1 MRRWKLEKTKG
12 RLRVGYPVTFIRGDG
27 TGPEISEAVRR
38 VLEGTGIEFDWD
50 WQDAGADVYEEEGTP
65 LPDRV
70 IESIKERKLA
80 IKGPITTPV
89 GSGFRSVN
97 VALRKELDLYACL
110 RPCKAYEGVRTRFE
124 ETDIV
129 IVRENHEDLYAGVE
143 FEKGEPETDELRKF
157 IAEKEGTEL
166 REDIGVTIKAI
177 SVYGT
182 KRIVREAFEYAK
194 AYGRSKVTAAHKA
207 NIMKFTDGLFLQTAR
222 EVAEEEYPDIEFED
236 RIIDN
241 LCNQLVSRPEEYDV
255 IVLPNLYGDIVS
267 DLGAG
272 MIGGLGVAPGA
283 NIGEDYAVF
292 EAVHGSAPKYKGQNK
307 VNPMA
312 LMLSGVMLL
321 RHIEERDAA
330 DKLEN
335 AIAEI
340 ICEGESV
347 TYDMKPS
354 RDDPSAV
361 GTSEVADAIIEKM
374 ERVAA

>member
-1 MRRWKLEKTKG
+1 MA
-12 RLRVGYPVTFIRGDG
+12 YQVTFISGDG
-27 TGPEISEAVRR
+27 TGPEISEAVSRT
-38 VLEGTGIEFDWD
+38 LDGTGVDFEWD
-50 WQDAGADVYEEEGTP
+50 WQTAGVDVYEEEGNP

-70 IESIKERKLA
+70 IDSIKQRGLA
-80 IKGPITTPV
+80 MKAPITTPV
-89 GSGFRSVN
+89 GSGFRSIN

-110 RPCKAYEGVRTRFE
+110 RPCKAYEGVRTRFP

-143 FEKGEPETDELRKF
+143 YERGADDTEKLRQF
-157 IAEKEGTEL
+157 IKDTEGTEL

-177 SVYGT
+177 SEYGT
-182 KRIVREAFEYAK
+182 RRIVKEAFEYCR
-194 AYGRSKVTAAHKA
+194 AYGRSKVTVAHKA
-207 NIMKFTDGLFLQTAR
+207 NIMKHSDGLFLEVAR
-222 EVAEEEYPDIEFED
+222 KVAEEYDDIEFED

-241 LCNQLVSRPEEYDV
+241 LCNQLVSRPDEYDV
-255 IVLPNLYGDIVS
+255 VVLPNLYGDIVS

-272 MIGGLGVAPGA
+272 LIGGLGVAPGA
-283 NIGEDYAVF
+283 NIGDEYAVF

-321 RHIEERDAA
+321 HHIEETEAA
-330 DKLEN
+330 ERMEG
-335 AIAEI
+335 AIADVI
-340 ICEGESV
+340 REGDQV

-361 GTSEVADAIIEKM
+361 GTSDVADAVIAKM
-374 ERVAA
+374 EERVAA